1 MATLHLVDDRELS
14 RRLRSAPGGSDGI
27 YTTGCWYVRLCQA
40 VVRSRG
46 GVLSAPLLRLSPA
59 RREVALRAILEL
71 PSAIGLVSLRDLAPR
86 VGQMR
91 TQHRLNLLSAEA
103 LAAAVHL
110 GADVHLSAPAP
121 HLEAALKAHGCH
133 VHRLYESDL

>member
-1 MATLHLVDDRELS
+1 MALRLVDDRELS
-14 RRLRSAPGGSDGI
+14 RRLRSAPGASDEI

-46 GVLSAPLLRLSPA
+46 GALSAPLLRLSPA

-71 PSAIGLVSLRDLAPR
+71 PSTIGLVSLRDLAPNI
-86 VGQMR
+86 GQLR
-91 TQHRLNLLSAEA
+91 TRHRLNLLSAEA

-110 GADVHLSAPAP
+110 DADVHLSAPAP
-121 HLEAALKAHGCH
+121 QLEAALKAHGCH